1 MSHAEVE
8 QRPAKKRRFF
18 VEDSP
23 IADRTTYATSSHEET
38 DTPAE
43 NASHSGTIQSPTKAT
58 GHAGSHVHISQDV
71 GRKEAQTGT
80 FDTEVFASFV
90 GEHVPEDTMDRLRTA
105 AGDDMARA
113 INMYLDGSWRSI
125 PRVMPLSHSTL
136 SATESVAPNQ
146 GQDASVD
153 PTNGHRGIAAER
165 TPQVHSL
172 PLLSAMPESRYV
184 GAFGVGAW
192 ATRSGTNLLRH
203 GESVKVERT
212 KITPPVKVG
221 RGGKVTQIPRNNA
234 ARMRTDIIVRFTNAR
249 GEEVGRLPKE
259 SAAWVSTL
267 LDQKV
272 CKLEGSCVFVP
283 DRIRVN
289 DTIYLQLRC
298 FLLRKAFEAGSFVKP
313 LDNNRTTGIF
323 EEKETSEE
331 KDLRLRQVALVK
343 LFDEINLQPT
353 SINETTARHK
363 RQGLLQAAEVAEQ
376 YDKDGESN
384 KQKPTDDGSS
394 PPAAAEEAEDGKE
407 LEQDQLDTLYKKA
420 QSFDF
425 NTPTAEPPST
435 FTMDLRRYQKQ
446 ALHWMLSKE
455 KNEKSEDKEV
465 SMHPLWE
472 EYTWPKK
479 NVDDTELPKVLRQD
493 SFYVNPYS
501 GELSLEFPVQEQNC
515 LGGILADGK
524 LPLYL
529 CLRRSQA
536 KSLQKWVSERLSK
549 CLVLCIPTDQRRLCI
564 RRVNRLRQSIV
575 YPDYPRILRPLNLPR
590 ARL

>member
-1 MSHAEVE
+1 MSQADVE

-23 IADRTTYATSSHEET
+23 IADRTAYAISTHDEADAS
-38 DTPAE
+38 AG
-43 NASHSGTIQSPTKAT
+43 NAFHSDSIQSPTKTT
-58 GHAGSHVHISQDV
+58 GHAANQVNISQEE
-71 GRKEAQTGT
+71 GKKEAQNEG
-80 FDTEVFASFV
+80 FDPGVFASFV
-90 GEHVPEDTMDRLRTA
+90 GEHVPEETMERLRAA
-105 AGDDMARA
+105 AGDDMERA
-113 INMYLDGSWRSI
+113 INMYLDGSWRSLTKVAPQANTI
-125 PRVMPLSHSTL
+125 VSAFGSMASNRGQDVPSKSTKGRP
-136 SATESVAPNQ
+136 SVA
-146 GQDASVD
+146 
-153 PTNGHRGIAAER
+153 ER
-165 TPQVHSL
+165 VPPVQSQ
-172 PLLSAMPESRYV
+172 PLLSTMPESRYV

-212 KITPPVKVG
+212 KIIPPVKLG
-221 RGGKVTQIPRNNA
+221 RGGKATQIPRNNV

-259 SAAWVSTL
+259 TAAWVSTL

-272 CKLEGSCVFVP
+272 CKLEGSCVYVP
-283 DRIRVN
+283 DRVRVN

-298 FLLRKAFEAGSFVKP
+298 SLLRKAFEAGGFIKP
-313 LDNNRTTGIF
+313 LDNNRITGIF

-343 LFDEINLQPT
+343 LFDEINLHPT

-384 KQKPTDDGSS
+384 KQKPNDDDSS
-394 PPAAAEEAEDGKE
+394 SPAAAEKAEDGKE

-425 NTPTAEPPST
+425 NTPAAEPPST

-455 KNEKSEDKEV
+455 KNEKSENKEI

-479 NVDDTELPKVLRQD
+479 DVDDQELPEVVHQNL
-493 SFYVNPYS
+493 FYVNPYS
-501 GELSLEFPVQEQNC
+501 GELSLDFPIQEQNC
-515 LGGILADGK
+515 LGGILADGE
-524 LPLYL
+524 LVAISSSS
-529 CLRRSQA
+529 RREANFFRNGSR
-536 KSLQKWVSERLSK
+536 E
-549 CLVLCIPTDQRRLCI
+549 
-564 RRVNRLRQSIV
+564 
-575 YPDYPRILRPLNLPR
+575 DYRNAESHAFSPIGSVV
-590 ARL
+590 AVFE

>member
-23 IADRTTYATSSHEET
+23 IADRTVYATSSH
-38 DTPAE
+38 DQSDASAE
-43 NASHSGTIQSPTKAT
+43 NVSHSGTTRSPTKAS
-58 GHAGSHVHISQDV
+58 GQAASHVHVNQDV
-71 GRKEAQTGT
+71 GKEEAQNGG
-80 FDTEVFASFV
+80 FDAELFASFV
-90 GEHVPEDTMDRLRTA
+90 GEYVPQETMERLRAA
-105 AGDDMARA
+105 AGDNMERA
-113 INMYLDGSWRSI
+113 INMYLDGSWRS
-125 PRVMPLSHSTL
+125 VSDSMPLSHTTV
-136 SATESVAPNQ
+136 SAFGSRPSNQ
-146 GQDASVD
+146 GQNASIK
-153 PTNGHRGIAAER
+153 PTNSRRDIAAEKS
-165 TPQVHSL
+165 PPIHSL

-212 KITPPVKVG
+212 KIIPPMKIG
-221 RGGKVTQIPRNNA
+221 RGGKATQIPRNNA

-259 SAAWVSTL
+259 TAAWVSTL

-272 CKLEGSCVFVP
+272 CRFEGSCVFVP
-283 DRIRVN
+283 DRVRVN

-298 FLLRKAFEAGSFVKP
+298 FLLRKAFEAGSFIKP

-323 EEKETSEE
+323 EEKETTEE

-343 LFDEINLQPT
+343 LFDEINLHPT
-353 SINETTARHK
+353 STNETTARHK

-376 YDKDGESN
+376 YDKDRESN
-384 KQKPTDDGSS
+384 KQKPTDDGNSS
-394 PPAAAEEAEDGKE
+394 PAAADEAEDGKE

-425 NTPTAEPPST
+425 NMLAAEPSST

-455 KNEKSEDKEV
+455 RNEKSESKEV

-472 EYTWPKK
+472 EYTWPQKD
-479 NVDDTELPKVLRQD
+479 VDDKELSEVLRQK

-501 GELSLEFPVQEQNC
+501 GELSLDFPIQEQNC

-524 LPLYL
+524 SLLSL
-529 CLRRSQA
+529 RLRRSQA
-536 KSLQKWVSERLSK
+536 KPLQKWVSGRLLK
-549 CLVLCIPTDQRRLCI
+549 CLV
-564 RRVNRLRQSIV
+564 
-575 YPDYPRILRPLNLPR
+575 
-590 ARL
+590 

>member
-23 IADRTTYATSSHEET
+23 IADRTVYATSSHDET
-38 DTPAE
+38 DASAE
-43 NASHSGTIQSPTKAT
+43 NASHSGTTRSPTRAS
-58 GHAGSHVHISQDV
+58 GQAASHVDVSQDV
-71 GRKEAQTGT
+71 GKKEAQNGG
-80 FDTEVFASFV
+80 FDAEVFASFV
-90 GEHVPEDTMDRLRTA
+90 GEHVPEETMERLRAA
-105 AGDDMARA
+105 AGNNMERA

-125 PRVMPLSHSTL
+125 SDSMSLSHTTV
-136 SATESVAPNQ
+136 SAFGSMPSNQ
-146 GQDASVD
+146 GQDASIE
-153 PTNGHRGIAAER
+153 PINSRRGIAAER
-165 TPQVHSL
+165 TPPVHSL
-172 PLLSAMPESRYV
+172 PLLSTMPESRYV

-212 KITPPVKVG
+212 KITPPMKMG
-221 RGGKVTQIPRNNA
+221 RGGKATQIPRNNA

-249 GEEVGRLPKE
+249 SEEVGRLPKE
-259 SAAWVSTL
+259 TAAWVSTL

-272 CKLEGSCVFVP
+272 CRFEGSCVFVP
-283 DRIRVN
+283 DRVRVN

-298 FLLRKAFEAGSFVKP
+298 FLLRKAFEAGSFIKP

-343 LFDEINLQPT
+343 LFDEINLHPT

-376 YDKDGESN
+376 YDKDRESN
-384 KQKPTDDGSS
+384 KQKATDDGNS
-394 PPAAAEEAEDGKE
+394 PPAAADEAEDGKE

-425 NTPTAEPPST
+425 DMPAAEPSST

-455 KNEKSEDKEV
+455 RNEKSESKEV

-472 EYTWPKK
+472 EYTWPQKD
-479 NVDDTELPKVLRQD
+479 VDDKELSGVLHQK

-501 GELSLEFPVQEQNC
+501 GELSLDFPVQEQNC

-524 LPLYL
+524 SPLSF
-529 CLRRSQA
+529 CFRRSQA
-536 KSLQKWVSERLSK
+536 KLLQKWVSGRLLK
-549 CLVLCIPTDQRRLCI
+549 C
-564 RRVNRLRQSIV
+564 
-575 YPDYPRILRPLNLPR
+575 
-590 ARL
+590 